1 MSFQDQIQNDLK
13 DAMRAG
19 ETLKRDTLRMLIAAM
34 KNERIS
40 QRLPSGED
48 LDDDAALAV
57 VRKGVK
63 SRRDSA
69 TQYRDADRPELA
81 EKEEAEIALL
91 EGYLPTMLSE
101 DETSAAVDAAI
112 VETGASAKSDMGKV
126 MKAVMAKYPGLVDGK
141 LVNQLVGKKL

>member
-1 MSFQDQIQNDLK
+1 MSFQDQISSDLK

-19 ETLKRDTLRMLIAAM
+19 EALKRDTLRMLIAAM
-34 KNERIS
+34 QNERI
-40 QRLPSGED
+40 QRGEE

-91 EGYLPTMLSE
+91 EGYLPTMLTSE
-101 DETSAAVDAAI
+101 ETAAAVDAAI
-112 VETGASAKSDMGKV
+112 AETGASAKSDMGKV

-141 LVNQLVGKKL
+141 LVNQLAAQKL

>member
-1 MSFQDQIQNDLK
+1 
-13 DAMRAG
+13 
-19 ETLKRDTLRMLIAAM
+19 MLIAAI

-40 QRLPSGED
+40 KGED

-69 TQYRDADRPELA
+69 TQYREADRPELA

-91 EGYLPTMLSE
+91 EGYLPTMLTA
-101 DETSAAVDAAI
+101 DETAAAVDAAI
-112 VETGASAKSDMGKV
+112 AETGASSKSDMGKV
-126 MKAVMAKYPGLVDGK
+126 MKAVMAKHPGLVDGK
-141 LVNQLVGKKL
+141 LVNQLVGQKL